1 MNTLRK
7 VLMLVLAMV
16 LVLGLVACGPKKNE
30 DANPA
35 PAPQSSPSGEEA
47 QQIVTAAPGKITI
60 LTEME
65 LTLGFDNNGNAL
77 ALTGN
82 SDVASRLAAQ
92 CNIAGKSC
100 ADAMAIILPLLTEHA
115 QIRGFITIRQEP
127 GSVNPGEHFMSNIA
141 AAAEKAD
148 AAPVVVIAAADMD
161 STGYFNQSVAEK
173 VVRAAFG
180 DQVEVRHITAMYE
193 GRYVVTIAEGSST
206 ADYAI
211 SALTGTVSP
220 YTQETDEAYDET
232 MDGSLDDPND
242 NPNEELEEET
252 STEEETEVQTPAA

>member
-60 LTEME
+60 LTDME

-100 ADAMAIILPLLTEHA
+100 ADAMAIILPLLTEVVA
-115 QIRGFITIRQEP
+115 SPRKEVFIVRLTR
-127 GSVNPGEHFMSNIA
+127 SLMAYIA
-141 AAAEKAD
+141 S
-148 AAPVVVIAAADMD
+148 PSFSRFV
-161 STGYFNQSVAEK
+161 
-173 VVRAAFG
+173 
-180 DQVEVRHITAMYE
+180 
-193 GRYVVTIAEGSST
+193 
-206 ADYAI
+206 AI
-211 SALTGTVSP
+211 SRSKSICV
-220 YTQETDEAYDET
+220 
-232 MDGSLDDPND
+232 
-242 NPNEELEEET
+242 
-252 STEEETEVQTPAA
+252 